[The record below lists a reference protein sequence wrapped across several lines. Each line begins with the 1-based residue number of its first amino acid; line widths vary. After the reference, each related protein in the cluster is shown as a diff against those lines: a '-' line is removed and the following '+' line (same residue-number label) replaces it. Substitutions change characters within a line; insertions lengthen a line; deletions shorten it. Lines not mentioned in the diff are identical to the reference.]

1 MRRYLESLTINSLC
15 NLILVYKLHIFI
27 YSAIESPLQNKTT
40 KKEKKMSRYSK
51 MKLVNNCTKSRSMDF
66 SDLTSS
72 PLETKTNPVEAQ
84 QTQETKTQI
93 NNTLQK
99 LNDEEH
105 NKSSNDGRFGMAKLS
120 RNRSVSVNTSSYN
133 MFKIE
138 KQSTNAVKRVFS
150 MRRSSSVSERYCRI
164 HDQAVTVKSPLHDD
178 EDVHSTTSVK
188 KKNKYSSSSIL
199 KACKRLL
206 RI

>member
-1 MRRYLESLTINSLC
+1 
-15 NLILVYKLHIFI
+15 
-27 YSAIESPLQNKTT
+27 
-40 KKEKKMSRYSK
+40 MSRYSK
-51 MKLVNNCTKSRSMDF
+51 MKLVNNSTKSRSMDF

-72 PLETKTNPVEAQ
+72 PLETKTKTNHVEAQ
-84 QTQETKTQI
+84 HTQETKTQI
-93 NNTLQK
+93 NNNTLQN
-99 LNDEEH
+99 LNDEDH
-105 NKSSNDGRFGMAKLS
+105 NKSSNDGSFGMAKLS
-120 RNRSVSVNTSSYN
+120 RNRSVSVNTSSFN

-178 EDVHSTTSVK
+178 DDQDVHSTSVR

>member
-1 MRRYLESLTINSLC
+1 
-15 NLILVYKLHIFI
+15 
-27 YSAIESPLQNKTT
+27 
-40 KKEKKMSRYSK
+40 MSRYSK
-51 MKLVNNCTKSRSMDF
+51 MKLVNNSTKSRSMDF

-72 PLETKTNPVEAQ
+72 PPETKTNPVEPQ
-84 QTQETKTQI
+84 QTNLKTPETKPQI
-93 NNTLQK
+93 NNNTLQN
-99 LNDEEH
+99 LNDEDH
-105 NKSSNDGRFGMAKLS
+105 KKSSNDGRFGLAKLS
-120 RNRSVSVNTSSYN
+120 RNRSVSVNTSNFN

>member
-1 MRRYLESLTINSLC
+1 
-15 NLILVYKLHIFI
+15 
-27 YSAIESPLQNKTT
+27 
-40 KKEKKMSRYSK
+40 MSGYSK
-51 MKLVNNCTKSRSMDF
+51 MKLVNNGTKSRSMDL
-66 SDLTSS
+66 SDLQSS
-72 PLETKTNPVEAQ
+72 PLETKNNPFEAQ
-84 QTQETKTQI
+84 HTNFKTQETKPQI
-93 NNTLQK
+93 NTTLQK
-99 LNDEEH
+99 LHDEED

-120 RNRSVSVNTSSYN
+120 RNRSVSVTTSAFN

-178 EDVHSTTSVK
+178 EDVNSISVK
-188 KKNKYSSSSIL
+188 KKKKYSSSSIL

-206 RI
+206 GI